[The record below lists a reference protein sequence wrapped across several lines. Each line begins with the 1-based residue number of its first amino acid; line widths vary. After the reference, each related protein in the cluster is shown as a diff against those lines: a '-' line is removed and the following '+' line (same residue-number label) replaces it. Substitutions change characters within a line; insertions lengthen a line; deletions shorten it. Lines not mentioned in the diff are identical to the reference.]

1 MKTQT
6 IITQPMKNLIPID
19 PPEFFGIDLLGPL
32 KDFFNWLIQQLVS
45 AFNTFVTFISE
56 RVINPIVNALKWVFD
71 KISSL
76 ISSAISSIV
85 NFLKEQA
92 PITPDKA
99 FGMLPTI
106 IAITAG
112 GAVGIGGLMTAL
124 NIKVMG
130 SGLDI
135 TPLSRFFERLLSP
148 NLVVGVIAGTIL
160 GASLRTPLH
169 YWANAIFRPNLPD
182 PRTAYSM
189 MVKGIISK
197 EEYLRIMRY
206 VGGYS
211 ESWIAAFTKE
221 FDYTPSAFEV
231 MRLADYTSLDPI
243 WVARKLR
250 DLGMN
255 ETDIGYFLDAIIRRP
270 IREEVRS
277 LTTEILYHYIYG
289 WMDKEAA
296 KKALEDLRL
305 KKEEIDLLV
314 ARAEFYRKR
323 RLLELR
329 VDIFTEM
336 FRKGLIDAEGFEMK
350 LKELGLAA
358 ENVNLIVALEKA
370 KKGIAS

>member
-1 MKTQT
+1 MVAQVV
-6 IITQPMKNLIPID
+6 ITQPMSSLLPVD

-32 KDFFNWLIQQLVS
+32 KDFFNWLIQQLVN

-56 RVINPIVNALKWVFD
+56 RVITPIVNALKWVFD
-71 KISSL
+71 KISGM
-76 ISSAISSIV
+76 ISSAITNIV
-85 NFLKEQA
+85 NYIKEQA

-99 FGMLPTI
+99 FSMLPTV
-106 IAITAG
+106 IALTSAG
-112 GAVGIGGLMTAL
+112 AIGVGGLMTAL

-135 TPLSRFFERLLSP
+135 TPLARFFERLLSP

-160 GASLRTPLH
+160 GASLRTPLR

-182 PRTAYSM
+182 PRTAFSM

-197 EEYLRIMRY
+197 DEFVRVMKY

-211 ESWIAAFTKE
+211 EFWIEALRKE
-221 FDYTPSAFEV
+221 WDYTPSAFEV

-243 WVARKLR
+243 WVAKKLR

-270 IREEVRS
+270 LREEVRS
-277 LTTEILYHYIYG
+277 LTSEILYHYIYG
-289 WMDKEAA
+289 WMDKDTAR
-296 KKALEDLRL
+296 KVLEDLKL

-323 RLLELR
+323 RLLEQR

-336 FRKGLIDAEGFEMK
+336 FRKELIDATTFETK
-350 LKELGLAA
+350 LKELGLAT